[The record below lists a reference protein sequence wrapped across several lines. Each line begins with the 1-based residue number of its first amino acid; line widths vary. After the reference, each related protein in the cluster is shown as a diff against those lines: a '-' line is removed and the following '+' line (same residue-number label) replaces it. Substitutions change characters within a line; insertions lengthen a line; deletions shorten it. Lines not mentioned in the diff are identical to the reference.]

1 VLPLSVEPAPTPTNE
16 GDDVAQWHEVA
27 QVRDLELRKK
37 ASATIDDTTIA
48 LFWIKGT
55 VYALADTCI
64 HEQRQLSKGSILFGK
79 VVCPGHQWKFDPAT
93 GEAEGQGRCQPVFP
107 VRISDEGAVL
117 VSLERAEVSA

>member
-1 VLPLSVEPAPTPTNE
+1 MT
-16 GDDVAQWHEVA
+16 QWHEVA
-27 QVRDLELRKK
+27 KVRDLELRKK
-37 ASATIDDTTIA
+37 ASATVAGTPIA
-48 LFWIKGT
+48 LFWIKGK

-107 VRISDEGAVL
+107 VQISDDGAVS
-117 VSLERAEVSA
+117 VSLDPVEVSA